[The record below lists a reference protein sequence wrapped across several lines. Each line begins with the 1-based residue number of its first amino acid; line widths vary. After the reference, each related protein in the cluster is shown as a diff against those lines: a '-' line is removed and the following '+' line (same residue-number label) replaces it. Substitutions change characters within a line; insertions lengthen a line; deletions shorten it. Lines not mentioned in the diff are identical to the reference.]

1 MSVCLICTCIR
12 RSYIVDLNTWLLR
25 RADEE
30 QAKFEKLAQGII
42 MPTTHLIY
50 NCLTLYICVIVVHN
64 RSHSAEEAE
73 PQSPSLDNIGTS
85 SDFTNTQ
92 NIRASTVFSYPHK
105 SILALEARGDRI
117 KQRKQR
123 QIAHKLHALSLTSS
137 QATTHIQS
145 NHTKSL
151 PILQPLHRNTPS
163 TSLLGKSASTKPR
176 PRTALLPTPAYVP
189 LSSPQLPLKHSQSL
203 IDISSKPTQSAQ
215 TSIVIQAQRDAIDEL
230 VEDCIAL
237 CDHRSWTKRQTRYAY
252 IYCHITMSYICSYN
266 TCVCYCCVGVWRSLW
281 TSVYK

>member
-1 MSVCLICTCIR
+1 MYMLSSLV
-12 RSYIVDLNTWLLR
+12 YIVDLHTWLLR
-25 RADEE
+25 RVDEE

-42 MPTTHLIY
+42 MPTTHLIH
-50 NCLTLYICVIVVHN
+50 NCLTLYICAIVVHN
-64 RSHSAEEAE
+64 RSHSAEETE

-105 SILALEARGDRI
+105 NILALQARGDRI

-123 QIAHKLHALSLTSS
+123 QIAHKLNALSLTSS
-137 QATTHIQS
+137 QSTTHIQS

-151 PILQPLHRNTPS
+151 PILQPLHRNTTS
-163 TSLLGKSASTKPR
+163 ASLLGKGASAKPR
-176 PRTALLPTPAYVP
+176 PRTALLPAPVP
-189 LSSPQLPLKHSQSL
+189 LPSQVPLQTSQSIL
-203 IDISSKPTQSAQ
+203 DISSKPTQSAQ
-215 TSIVIQAQRDAIDEL
+215 TAIVVQAQRDAIDEL

-252 IYCHITMSYICSYN
+252 LLRKYTIYTLLYN
-266 TCVCYCCVGVWRSLW
+266 IYVHYYCVGVWRSSW